1 VLVNTSYAQSPVPA
15 VASDTPFE
23 RVPGRRK
30 VLLTLTVTLLV
41 FIAWGAGRWW
51 RQFQVQR
58 REALQELVESDSR
71 RIGAL
76 NAQISAQQE
85 AYDVVENKARNLNMY
100 DWEIQSRLLTQTRTI
115 IYGERVQALEQDN
128 AIRLERIHQLRQQL
142 VVLTAE
148 LRGARAELEEK

>member
-1 VLVNTSYAQSPVPA
+1 MLVNTSYAQSPVPA